1 MNLDQDKYIKHIA
14 LTRDLALS
22 EPIMPREESPLII
35 NSFDSKLIK
44 IISGFRRSGKS
55 SITKFTIQESLRNK
69 FIKVEN
75 ILYLNFEDY
84 ELMEIND
91 VDKLAELYEI
101 FINFMSSTGTKLLVF
116 DEVQKVKNWD
126 KFIRTLY
133 ERNACNNQIILTG
146 SNSEMLS
153 SELGSN
159 LAGRFIEF
167 KLQPFSFKE
176 FLCFKSFELPE
187 RICGKTFANLY
198 PKLEP
203 LFYEYLKEGGLPEI
217 YSIHNPGT
225 KLSYAQNIISKV
237 ILDDIVDRFRIR
249 NNIAIGKIF
258 QFISQ
263 NPGKSLS
270 YSKISKYFKQLNIE
284 IHEETVIEYIEYLKQ
299 SFAIYQID
307 KFDYSNKKIFQGNK
321 KFYLVDIGLA
331 HLYKGITKNFSMLLE
346 NLVFL
351 KLRRNPEIKNIF
363 YISNGFEIDFVT
375 EDWQG
380 ALALYQVT
388 QELNANNLERE
399 LKGFVQIDQFLKQA
413 RQTILTLN
421 GLSKVLTHQGQ
432 AIQQVNLLEFLLN

>member
-1 MNLDQDKYIKHIA
+1 MGLEQDKYIKYIGSA
-14 LTRDLALS
+14 RDLALA
-22 EPIMPREESPLII
+22 ENIMPREESEALQDSL
-35 NSFDSKLIK
+35 NSKLIK

-55 SITKFTIQESLRNK
+55 SLAKLCIQESLKNK
-69 FIKVEN
+69 FIKLEN
-75 ILYLNFEDY
+75 IFYLNFEDY
-84 ELMEIND
+84 ELAEIVD
-91 VDKLAELYEI
+91 VNQLAELYGLFSKI
-101 FINFMSSTGTKLLVF
+101 MTSPGVKLIVL
-116 DEVQKVKNWD
+116 DEVQKVKDWD
-126 KFIRTLY
+126 KFVRTLY
-133 ERNACNNQIILTG
+133 ERNVHHDQIILTG
-146 SNSEMLS
+146 SNSDMLS

-159 LAGRFIEF
+159 LAGRFVEF

-176 FLCFKSFELPE
+176 FLAFKQFDLPTKFEE
-187 RICGKTFANLY
+187 KAFVNLY

-217 YSIHNPGT
+217 YAINNPNT

-237 ILDDIVDRFRIR
+237 ILDDIVGRFKIR

-284 IHEETVIEYIEYLKQ
+284 IHEETVIEYIDYLKQ

-331 HLYKGITKNFSMLLE
+331 HLYKGITRNFSMLLE
-346 NLVFL
+346 NVVFL
-351 KLRRNPEIKNIF
+351 KLRRDPNIKNVF
-363 YISNGFEIDFVT
+363 YISNSFEIDLVT

-380 ALALYQVT
+380 KLALYQVT
-388 QELNANNLERE
+388 QELNDENRERE
-399 LKGFVQIDQFLKQA
+399 LQGFTVQDTFLCKA
-413 RQTILTLN
+413 PKILLTLN
-421 GLSKVLTHQGQ
+421 SFSKKLKHEGHSIEQ
-432 AIQQVNLLEFLLN
+432 INLIEFLLS